1 MKLEQNVLPVQNE
14 ILAQYWN
21 EQSTIH
27 DFFDYAFNEDA
38 FQARAQ
44 YLATKTYDTAQL
56 SKIIQLYMTP
66 FGLSEASKHHLD
78 ELAAGA
84 FVVVGG
90 QQAGLLTGPLYSV
103 HKAISVI
110 LLAKEQ
116 REKLGKPVVP
126 LFWIAGEDHDIEEIN
141 HTYTAVDAT
150 LKKRA
155 YKERSK
161 RKTMASTTA
170 INKEEME
177 QFVRTVFADFGETA
191 HTKDLLHNVLMHLQT
206 STTFTDFFTALMNEL
221 FAKHGLLMLDAA
233 FSAFRQYEAKFFV
246 RLIER
251 NEEIAQGVV
260 LQEEAFNQAG
270 YGKPI
275 EATASN
281 ANLFFVQEGERFLLE
296 RKDGYFTNTLG
307 HIKLTKEQLLEVAQQ
322 TPEKLSNNVVTR
334 PLMQEMTIPVLAF
347 VGGPGELAYWATLKP
362 AFSLLELQMPIF
374 APRLNITLV
383 SRAVQPLLTQHNL
396 TVLNVMEGKV
406 EQLKNRFI
414 EQVQDE
420 QVKEKIAQMQQQLLA
435 HYEELEHYLDG
446 QQLNLHNIVE
456 KNKQYHCMQFDYL
469 ASKIEQEI
477 LQKHDVKIKQF
488 DLLLTELFPNNNLQE
503 RLFNPYQYLNL
514 YGSTLIDSLIEL
526 NLVPSFRHNC
536 IMI

>member
-1 MKLEQNVLPVQNE
+1 MKLEQNVLPVQNK
-14 ILAQYWN
+14 IMAQYWSK
-21 EQSTIH
+21 QSTIH
-27 DFFDYAFNEDA
+27 DFFDYAYSDDA

-56 SKIIQLYMTP
+56 SNIIQLYMAP
-66 FGLSEASKHHLD
+66 FGVSEASQQHLE

-84 FVVVGG
+84 YVIVGG

-110 LLAKEQ
+110 LLAKQQ
-116 REKLGKPVVP
+116 RAKLGKPVVP

-141 HTYTAVDAT
+141 HTYTTVDAT
-150 LKKRA
+150 LKKRV

-161 RKTMASTTA
+161 RKTMASTTV

-191 HTKDLLHNVLMHLQT
+191 YTKDLLHNVLTHLQG
-206 STTFTDFFTALMNEL
+206 SKTFTDFFTALMNEL

-233 FSAFRQYEAKFFV
+233 FPTFRQYEANFFV
-246 RLIER
+246 RLIEH
-251 NEEIAQGVV
+251 NEEIAQVV
-260 LQEEAFNQAG
+260 VAQEEAFEQAG

-275 EATASN
+275 EATVSN
-281 ANLFFVQEGERFLLE
+281 ANLFFVQDGERFLLE
-296 RKDGYFTNTLG
+296 RKEEYYTNTLG
-307 HIKLTKEQLLEVAQQ
+307 HIKLTKEQLLEIAQQ

-334 PLMQEMTIPVLAF
+334 PLMQEMTIPVLSF

-362 AFSLLELQMPIF
+362 AFSLLQLQMPIF
-374 APRLNITLV
+374 APRLNMTLV
-383 SRAVQPLLTQHNL
+383 SRMVQPLLAQHDL
-396 TVLNVMEGKV
+396 TIFDVMEGQV

-414 EQVQDE
+414 EEVQDE
-420 QVKEKIAQMQQQLLA
+420 QAKENIAQMQQQLLA
-435 HYEELEHYLDG
+435 QYEELEQYLRSE
-446 QQLNLHNIVE
+446 QLDLRNIIQ
-456 KNKQYHCMQFDYL
+456 KNKQYHRMQFDYL

-477 LQKHDVKIKQF
+477 LRKHDVKIKQF

-503 RLFNPYQYLNL
+503 RLFNPYQYLNI
-514 YGSTLIDSLIEL
+514 YGFTLIDGLIEL
-526 NLVPSFRHNC
+526 NLVPSFQHNYV
-536 IMI
+536 IL

>member
-1 MKLEQNVLPVQNE
+1 MKLEQNVLPVQNK
-14 ILAQYWN
+14 IMTHYWDR
-21 EQSTIH
+21 QSDIQS
-27 DFFDYAFNEDA
+27 FFDYAYNEDA
-38 FQARAQ
+38 FQERAQ
-44 YLATKTYDTAQL
+44 YLSTKTYDTTQL
-56 SKIIQLYMTP
+56 SNIVRSYMAP
-66 FGLSEASKHHLD
+66 FGLSEASEHHLK

-84 FVVVGG
+84 YVIVGG
-90 QQAGLLTGPLYSV
+90 QQAGLLTGPMYSM

-110 LLAKEQ
+110 LLAKQQ
-116 REKLGKPVVP
+116 REKLGKQVVP

-141 HTYTAVDAT
+141 HTYTTVDAS
-150 LKKRA
+150 LKKRV

-177 QFVRTVFADFGETA
+177 QFVRTVFADFGETQY
-191 HTKDLLHNVLMHLQT
+191 TKDLLHNVLMHLHA
-206 STTFTDFFTALMNEL
+206 SKTFTDFFTALMNEL

-233 FSAFRQYEAKFFV
+233 FPAFRQYEANFFV

-251 NEEIAQGVV
+251 NEEIAQVV
-260 LQEEAFNQAG
+260 VAQEEAFNQAG

-275 EATASN
+275 EATVNN
-281 ANLFFVQEGERFLLE
+281 ANLFFVQDGERFLLE
-296 RKDGYFTNTLG
+296 RKDNYYTNALG
-307 HIKLTKEQLLEVAQQ
+307 HIKLTKEQLLEIARQ

-362 AFSLLELQMPIF
+362 AFSLLNLQMPIF

-383 SRAVQPLLTQHNL
+383 PRTVQPLLAQNDL
-396 TVLNVMEGKV
+396 TVQDVTRGHA

-414 EQVQDE
+414 EEVQDE
-420 QVKEKIAQMQQQLLA
+420 QAKEKIAQMQQQLIA
-435 HYEELEHYLDG
+435 QYEELEKHLHGEQLD
-446 QQLNLHNIVE
+446 LRNVIL

-469 ASKIEQEI
+469 TSKIEQEV
-477 LQKHDVKIKQF
+477 LRKHDVKIKQF
-488 DLLLTELFPNNNLQE
+488 NLIIAELFPNNNLQE

-514 YGSTLIDSLIEL
+514 YGPTLIDSLIEL
-526 NLVPSFRHNC
+526 YLVPSDQHNC
-536 IMI
+536 ITL